1 MWVRPRLC
9 RKISDVHNVT
19 GRGQDGIDMG
29 IEENLQQMALL
40 FEFMNGLS
48 PVKVTICAFSAS
60 ARARASS
67 GGERKRIREGKWRYF
82 H

>member
-1 MWVRPRLC
+1 
-9 RKISDVHNVT
+9 
-19 GRGQDGIDMG
+19 MG